1 MSQSHEP
8 SYYEIALT
16 NRQVLMVFVVLLVCV
31 VVAFVSGVWVGRGG
45 GSEAPGIEVAGAVA
59 EEGPS
64 EEAEATAVGELNFF
78 AEKPDTSAREGG
90 DLVESAEK
98 PNAPT
103 TLLEDV
109 SRDQGP
115 QETPREEPPAPRAE
129 VEESR
134 AEASAAELLAS
145 TGVTETASPPAPAQ
159 GEHVIQVFSS
169 TDQQQA
175 RQLIQTLTSG
185 GYPAFLSPVE
195 VRGQTMYRVRIGP
208 YADPKEA
215 ESVAE
220 RVRKSYRLDTW
231 VTR

>member
-1 MSQSHEP
+1 VSQSNEP

-31 VVAFVSGVWVGRGG
+31 VIAFISGVWVGRGADSDLSTIG
-45 GSEAPGIEVAGAVA
+45 VA
-59 EEGPS
+59 EVVPPDAGEEGETP
-64 EEAEATAVGELNFF
+64 EVGELNFF
-78 AEKPDTSAREGG
+78 AEKPDSGPSSGELAQS
-90 DLVESAEK
+90 VESPSDE
-98 PNAPT
+98 T
-103 TLLEDV
+103 TLLQDV
-109 SRDQGP
+109 SGDRDSADSAV
-115 QETPREEPPAPRAE
+115 EAPPASQPETGDARAE
-129 VEESR
+129 PAPTPVETATTQS
-134 AEASAAELLAS
+134 
-145 TGVTETASPPAPAQ
+145 TETAAPGQ

-185 GYPAFLSPVE
+185 RYPAFLSPVD

-208 YADPKEA
+208 YVDPKEA
-215 ESVAE
+215 ETVAE

>member
-1 MSQSHEP
+1 MSQSNEP

-31 VVAFVSGVWVGRGG
+31 VIAFISGVWVGRGADSDLPTTG
-45 GSEAPGIEVAGAVA
+45 VA
-59 EEGPS
+59 EVVPPDAEEEGEVP
-64 EEAEATAVGELNFF
+64 EVGELNFF
-78 AEKPDTSAREGG
+78 AEKP
-90 DLVESAEK
+90 ESATTGREPAQAAK
-98 PNAPT
+98 ST
-103 TLLEDV
+103 GSTLLEDV
-109 SRDQGP
+109 SGDKDSAKSAV
-115 QETPREEPPAPRAE
+115 EPAP
-129 VEESR
+129 SPL
-134 AEASAAELLAS
+134 AEAKEAQTEPVPEPVEAAATQSAGAA
-145 TGVTETASPPAPAQ
+145 APGQ

-185 GYPAFLSPVE
+185 GYPAFLSPVD

-208 YADPKEA
+208 YVDPKEA
-215 ESVAE
+215 ETVAE

>member
-1 MSQSHEP
+1 
-8 SYYEIALT
+8 
-16 NRQVLMVFVVLLVCV
+16 MVFVVLLVCV
-31 VVAFVSGVWVGRGG
+31 VVAFVSGVWVGRGADQ
-45 GSEAPGIEVAGAVA
+45 EAPSVEVAAA
-59 EEGPS
+59 TAQEGPS
-64 EEAEATAVGELNFF
+64 DETGTPAVGELNFF
-78 AEKPDTSAREGG
+78 AERTETSAPQAGSLAEVAGKP
-90 DLVESAEK
+90 SAQ
-98 PNAPT
+98 T

-109 SRDQGP
+109 GGSQEPEEASR
-115 QETPREEPPAPRAE
+115 EAPPAPRAE
-129 VEESR
+129 
-134 AEASAAELLAS
+134 AEGSPPAEQPSGAELLAS
-145 TGVTETASPPAPAQ
+145 TGVTETPSPPAAAQ
-159 GEHVIQVFSS
+159 GQHVIQVFSS

-208 YADPKEA
+208 YADPQEA

>member
-1 MSQSHEP
+1 MSQSNEP

-31 VVAFVSGVWVGRGG
+31 VIAFISGVWVGRGNDSAMPTVG
-45 GSEAPGIEVAGAVA
+45 LAKVESTDAETGAPE
-59 EEGPS
+59 
-64 EEAEATAVGELNFF
+64 VGELNFF
-78 AEKPDTSAREGG
+78 AEKSEVDRDSGTLAQA
-90 DLVESAEK
+90 AET
-98 PNAPT
+98 PSTGT

-109 SRDQGP
+109 SQDKASREAVP
-115 QETPREEPPAPRAE
+115 ESTTPPPVAVEPARSEPTPEPVATAATQPG
-129 VEESR
+129 
-134 AEASAAELLAS
+134 SAAPD
-145 TGVTETASPPAPAQ
+145 GQ

-175 RQLIQTLTSG
+175 KQLIQTLTSG
-185 GYPAFLSPVE
+185 GFPAFLSPVD

-208 YADPKEA
+208 YVDPKEA
-215 ESVAE
+215 ETVAE

>member
-1 MSQSHEP
+1 MSQSNEP

-31 VVAFVSGVWVGRGG
+31 VVAFISGVWVGRGG
-45 GSEAPGIEVAGAVA
+45 DSVLPTTGVAEVVPTETEEGDEAPE
-59 EEGPS
+59 
-64 EEAEATAVGELNFF
+64 VGELNFF
-78 AEKPDTSAREGG
+78 AEKSEGDRG
-90 DLVESAEK
+90 GGALAQTAESPSSE
-98 PNAPT
+98 T
-103 TLLEDV
+103 TLLQDV
-109 SRDQGP
+109 SGDQGSAKS
-115 QETPREEPPAPRAE
+115 PRDSLPAPRVEDDKARTEPAPEPAE
-129 VEESR
+129 I
-134 AEASAAELLAS
+134 AS
-145 TGVTETASPPAPAQ
+145 TGAVSEAAGGQ

-175 RQLIQTLTSG
+175 KQLIQTLTSG
-185 GYPAFLSPVE
+185 GYPAFLSPVD

-208 YADPKEA
+208 YVDPREA

>member
-1 MSQSHEP
+1 MSQSNEP

-31 VVAFVSGVWVGRGG
+31 VIAFISGVWVGRGNDPALPTESLAEVESTDAESG
-45 GSEAPGIEVAGAVA
+45 APE
-59 EEGPS
+59 
-64 EEAEATAVGELNFF
+64 VGELNFF
-78 AEKPDTSAREGG
+78 AEKSDVDRGSETLAQATETPSTG
-90 DLVESAEK
+90 
-98 PNAPT
+98 T

-109 SRDQGP
+109 SPDKASREAEP
-115 QETPREEPPAPRAE
+115 ESTTPPPAA
-129 VEESR
+129 VEQARPEPTSEPV
-134 AEASAAELLAS
+134 ATAATQLESAAP
-145 TGVTETASPPAPAQ
+145 GGQ

-175 RQLIQTLTSG
+175 KQLIQTLTSG
-185 GYPAFLSPVE
+185 GYPAFLSPVD

-208 YADPKEA
+208 YVDPKEA
-215 ESVAE
+215 ETVAE